1 MPYYACKL
9 PYLWFDCQVQYT
21 FCNYNCMD
29 FSIQESWQE
38 FGIDFEGPV
47 PLDEDENA
55 VVVEELPHFLSQEE
69 MTTLRQHI
77 SQPASMNDEW
87 MIQLCSNSIYH
98 TLTIRFSIVL

>member
-1 MPYYACKL
+1 MHVNFLTCGL
-9 PYLWFDCQVQYT
+9 IVR
-21 FCNYNCMD
+21 YNIHFVIIIMD

-38 FGIDFEGPV
+38 FGIDFEEPV

-87 MIQLCSNSIYH
+87 MIHSYAVTRSIIH
-98 TLTIRFSIVL
+98 SLSDSQ